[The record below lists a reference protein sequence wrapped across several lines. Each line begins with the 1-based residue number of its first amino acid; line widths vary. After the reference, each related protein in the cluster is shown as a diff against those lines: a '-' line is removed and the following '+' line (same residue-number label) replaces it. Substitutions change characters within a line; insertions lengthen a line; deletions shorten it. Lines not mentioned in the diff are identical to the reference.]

1 MLGSVRCLGSSV
13 GPALA
18 ATLAFGCMPETQER
32 SAASPPTSLGSQV
45 AASPSSPL
53 ALPESAFRSDSG
65 ADAAPSPGSR
75 SRFDTRRIGMSDR
88 DADGETAASRA
99 FHGAPVDLDLKSA
112 DLANV
117 FRLLADVGRVNI
129 VVGGEIT
136 GTVTLRLKHVPWDQ
150 ALDLVARTHGL
161 ELRREG
167 TVILVRAAE
176 PNAAVHARVES
187 GIAAAR
193 AIGDP

>member
-1 MLGSVRCLGSSV
+1 MKRALVSMLASQLAA
-13 GPALA
+13 ALA
-18 ATLAFGCMPETQER
+18 ATLATGCAHETQER
-32 SAASPPTSLGSQV
+32 PAPSPPST
-45 AASPSSPL
+45 AAP
-53 ALPESAFRSDSG
+53 LPEGAFRSDEG
-65 ADAAPSPGSR
+65 AATPAR
-75 SRFDTRRIGMSDR
+75 SRFDTRRIGTSDD
-88 DADGETAASRA
+88 DADGASGASRA

-150 ALDLVARTHGL
+150 ALDLIARTHGL
-161 ELRREG
+161 ELRRDG
-167 TVILVRAAE
+167 NVILVRARGPGAARTRAE
-176 PNAAVHARVES
+176 ARF
-187 GIAAAR
+187 AAAR